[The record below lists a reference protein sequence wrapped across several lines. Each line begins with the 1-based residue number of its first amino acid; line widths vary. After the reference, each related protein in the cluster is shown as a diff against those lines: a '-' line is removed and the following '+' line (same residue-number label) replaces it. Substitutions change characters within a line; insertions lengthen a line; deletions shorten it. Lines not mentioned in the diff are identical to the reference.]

1 MKFGSFT
8 FGSFSPSDCCPPL
21 GSTFWWVRP
30 RQFKTQSHFTSGTSK
45 LPGARHGCRLCHA
58 CVLEALNMYA
68 LNALVQRPC
77 WYLLGASDTAAT
89 KRCIGADVPHAEDVV
104 LWVVLN
110 CGKMFKRDHNAMY
123 VMNACIIACWW
134 VFTIGAHCI
143 LRAGKNTKMKRRI
156 SFENWR
162 PQLEGDDA
170 PRQYPSH
177 IRQQLQ
183 SRNRAAAKLEKS

>member
-134 VFTIGAHCI
+134 VFTIGAHI
-143 LRAGKNTKMKRRI
+143 VYYAR
-156 SFENWR
+156 
-162 PQLEGDDA
+162 
-170 PRQYPSH
+170 
-177 IRQQLQ
+177 
-183 SRNRAAAKLEKS
+183 EKTQK